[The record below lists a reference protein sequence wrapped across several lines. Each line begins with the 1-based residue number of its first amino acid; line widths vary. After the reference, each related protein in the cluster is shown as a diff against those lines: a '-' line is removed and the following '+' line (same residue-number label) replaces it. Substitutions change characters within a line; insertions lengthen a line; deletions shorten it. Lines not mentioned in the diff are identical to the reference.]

1 MFFYQITNFQYIVN
15 KNLNI
20 QLPMETS
27 TLCNTA
33 PITPFVPTADNLWDV
48 TKAAHVFR
56 RLSFGSSQSEIDD
69 ALALTPSDFID
80 QLVDQAFSLAPT
92 TTPPWGYWSLP
103 DFADY
108 DTENNAYI
116 EAWRTQ
122 TGYDMFQNKLR
133 DRLTFFWMNHFVT
146 ELDTYFYSPYMFQY
160 YNINQTHALG
170 NFRDFVRAI
179 GTSGAMLFYLNGFQN
194 TAANPN
200 ENYAREL
207 FELFTL
213 GVDNNYTEEDI
224 QFTAKALT
232 GWNHWAEVGGAI
244 YFDEST
250 WNPSVKNI
258 FGQAGLWKYDDVIDI
273 LFQQRSSE
281 IATYICTK
289 LYTFFVSYEVSDFAR
304 TEIIDVMAATFIDND
319 FELAPVL
326 KQLFKSEHFFN
337 ERALGVIVK
346 SPFDAL
352 FSFTKDTELTIDD
365 TIVNGLIYYAAVLGQ
380 EMYEPVDV
388 AGWQG
393 DHDWISSSTLT
404 GRWQV
409 IELLSIYILNNY
421 PEDLRNFAINISGD
435 SNDPEFITSVI
446 VDRLMSKEF
455 YTASDYDVATDIF
468 KGDVPQGYYDDGT
481 WNLYWD
487 TAPAQV
493 AGLLIHLS
501 KAPEFQLK

>member
-1 MFFYQITNFQYIVN
+1 
-15 KNLNI
+15 
-20 QLPMETS
+20 META
-27 TLCNTA
+27 TLCNTS
-33 PITPFVPTADNLWDV
+33 PITPFIPSGDNLWDV
-48 TKAAHVFR
+48 KKASHAFR
-56 RLSFGSSQSEIDD
+56 RLSYGASQSEIDD
-69 ALALTPSDFID
+69 ALSLSPSDFID
-80 QLVDQAFSLAPT
+80 QLVDQALALEPT
-92 TTPPWGYWSLP
+92 PAPPWGFWSIP

-108 DTENNAYI
+108 DTQNNQYI
-116 EAWRTQ
+116 EAWRLQ
-122 TGYDMFQNKLR
+122 TGYDMLQNKLR
-133 DRLTFFWMNHFVT
+133 DRMTFFWMNHFVT
-146 ELDTYFYSPYMFQY
+146 QLDTYFYSPYMFQY
-160 YNINQTHALG
+160 YNINQTYAVG

-179 GTSGAMLFYLNGFQN
+179 GTSGAMLFFLNGFQN

-224 QFTAKALT
+224 QFAAKALT
-232 GWNHWAEVGGAI
+232 GWNHWDEVGGAI

-250 WNPSVKNI
+250 WNSSIKNI
-258 FGQAGLWKYDDVIDI
+258 FGQEGPWKYDDVIDI
-273 LFQQRSSE
+273 LFAERQTE

-289 LYTFFVSYEVSDFAR
+289 LYMFFVSHEVSDFASA
-304 TEIIDVMAATFIDND
+304 EIIAPMATTFIAND
-319 FELAPVL
+319 FELGPVL
-326 KQLFKSEHFFN
+326 KQLFKSEHFFD
-337 ERALGVIVK
+337 ELAFGVMVK
-346 SPFDAL
+346 SPFDNL
-352 FSFTKDTELTIDD
+352 FNFSKDIEITIDD

-404 GRWQV
+404 GRWQI
-409 IELLSIYILNNY
+409 IELLTFYVLSNY
-421 PEDLRNFAINISGD
+421 PEDLRNLAINLSGD

-455 YTASDYDVATDIF
+455 YTPSDYDIAIDIF
-468 KGDVPQGYYDDGT
+468 KADVPQGYYDDGS

-487 TAPAQV
+487 TAPAQI
-493 AGLLIHLS
+493 AGLLIHLG